1 MQLAE
6 IKAIFHKELSV
17 LYPKV
22 EVDSFFYQSLEHFLK
37 LERFVLVM
45 QPNYTITK
53 EEEQPLFEALS
64 RLKNEEPLQYI
75 FEEAHFMDLIL
86 KVNRYTLIPRP
97 ETEELVQ
104 WIINDYQV
112 EPFESAKERPH
123 QDLKVLDIGTGSGC
137 IAIALAKYLPNAQV
151 FALDISEE
159 ALQVAKKNAELNGVS
174 IEFIEANI
182 LNVSTALSTGFDIIV
197 SNPPYVREQE
207 KIEINNNVKE
217 YEPSLALFVPNNNPL
232 VFYKAIGEFT
242 NTYLKEKGSLY
253 LEINQYL
260 GLETKS
266 LFEYQNFSKIEL
278 KKDIFENDRMIK
290 CQK

>member
-6 IKAIFHKELSV
+6 IKAIFHKELSEI
-17 LYPKV
+17 YPK
-22 EVDSFFYQSLEHFLK
+22 EEIDNFFYQTIEHFLK

-45 QPNYTITK
+45 QTNYAITK
-53 EEEQPLFEALS
+53 EEEQPLFEALA
-64 RLKNEEPLQYI
+64 RLKKEEPLQYI
-75 FEEAHFMDLIL
+75 LEEAHFMDLIL
-86 KVNRYTLIPRP
+86 KVNRHTLIPRP

-104 WIINDYQV
+104 WIINDCQV
-112 EPFESAKERPH
+112 ERSR
-123 QDLKVLDIGTGSGC
+123 DLKVLDIGTGSGC

-159 ALQVAKKNAELNGVS
+159 ALQIAKKNAELNDVS
-174 IEFIEANI
+174 IEFIKANI
-182 LNVSTALSTGFDIIV
+182 LNVSTTLSTDFDIIV

-207 KIEINNNVKE
+207 KIEIHNNVKE

-266 LFEYQNFSKIEL
+266 LFQHLNFSKIEL

>member
-6 IKAIFHKELSV
+6 IKAIFHKELSEI
-17 LYPKV
+17 YPK
-22 EVDSFFYQSLEHFLK
+22 EEIDNFFYQTIEHFLK

-45 QPNYTITK
+45 QTNYAITK
-53 EEEQPLFEALS
+53 EEEQPLFEALA
-64 RLKNEEPLQYI
+64 RLKKEEPLQYI
-75 FEEAHFMDLIL
+75 LEEAHFMDLIL
-86 KVNRYTLIPRP
+86 KVNRHTLIPRP

-104 WIINDYQV
+104 WIINDCQV
-112 EPFESAKERPH
+112 ERSR
-123 QDLKVLDIGTGSGC
+123 DLKVLDIGTGSGC
-137 IAIALAKYLPNAQV
+137 IAIALAKYLLNAQV

-159 ALQVAKKNAELNGVS
+159 ALQIAKKNAELNDVS
-174 IEFIEANI
+174 IEFIKANI
-182 LNVSTALSTGFDIIV
+182 LNVSTTLSTDFDIIV

-207 KIEINNNVKE
+207 KIEIHNNVKE

-266 LFEYQNFSKIEL
+266 LFQHLNFSKIEL